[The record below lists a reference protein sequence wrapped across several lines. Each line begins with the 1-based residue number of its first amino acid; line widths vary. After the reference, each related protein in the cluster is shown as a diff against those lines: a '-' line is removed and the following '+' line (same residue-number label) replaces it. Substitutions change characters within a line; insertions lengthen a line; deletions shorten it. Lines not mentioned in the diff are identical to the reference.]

1 MMQSDNQP
9 ARKENS
15 SSVKS
20 VLGLF
25 KHHLFIWGFIIVM
38 ILIGLMIGI
47 ELKFEVKDI
56 LLEGIEKGVLLLYSG
71 RNILRL
77 LPPLVITEDHI
88 TKTLEIL
95 DELLTNEEKRRN
107 G

>member
-1 MMQSDNQP
+1 MGEKFRQGLEQL
-9 ARKENS
+9 
-15 SSVKS
+15 KS
-20 VLGLF
+20 
-25 KHHLFIWGFIIVM
+25 KHSIIREVRGK
-38 ILIGLMIGI
+38 GLMIGI

-88 TKTLEIL
+88 TRTLEIL